1 MKLFGPQKNNNIQ
14 TPYSRYPEILSAQ
27 AINNKRKRQASGELL
42 LLFCYSK
49 LSTGTN
55 GKKKKGFIIFQHH
68 IVYARSI
75 ISTAQITIH

>member
-49 LSTGTN
+49 LPTGTN
-55 GKKKKGFIIFQHH
+55 GKKKGIGYVWFSPQRALLTCGMPN
-68 IVYARSI
+68 Y
-75 ISTAQITIH
+75 